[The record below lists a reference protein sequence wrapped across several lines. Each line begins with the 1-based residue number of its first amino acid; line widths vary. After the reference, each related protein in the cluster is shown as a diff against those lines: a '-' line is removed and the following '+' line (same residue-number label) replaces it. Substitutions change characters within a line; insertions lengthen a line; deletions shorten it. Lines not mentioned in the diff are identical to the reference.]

1 MKVLMSVANILLD
14 VDFNNAEM
22 LNDAAKIAFN
32 RAKTAY
38 EDHFSG
44 GETYIDDDDYP
55 GDSILWGAKEPEK
68 LIRVVSHWNED
79 IWQDFKKA
87 LAEYINGRNEETG
100 EMPFNDQKTY
110 ALAKTALAMDNDLHE
125 YGKKANLLSYD
136 YLEVILT
143 GDQILE
149 VCKNPQN
156 YAIVEVSPR

>member
-1 MKVLMSVANILLD
+1 MRITFPVEKLTSTMMIIRAT
-14 VDFNNAEM
+14 
-22 LNDAAKIAFN
+22 AF
-32 RAKTAY
+32 
-38 EDHFSG
+38 FG
-44 GETYIDDDDYP
+44 
-55 GDSILWGAKEPEK
+55 GAKEPEK

-79 IWQDFKKA
+79 IRQDFKKT
-87 LAEYINGRNEETG
+87 LAEYINGRNDETG
-100 EMPFNDQKTY
+100 EMPFNDRKTY

>member
-79 IWQDFKKA
+79 IRQDFKK
-87 LAEYINGRNEETG
+87 LSPNTSTG
-100 EMPFNDQKTY
+100 VMKKQGKCRLTIGKHMPWQKPLWQWITTCMNTVKRRTCFPVII
-110 ALAKTALAMDNDLHE
+110 LK
-125 YGKKANLLSYD
+125 SY
-136 YLEVILT
+136 LQVIRFWRFAR
-143 GDQILE
+143 ILRTT
-149 VCKNPQN
+149 PL
-156 YAIVEVSPR
+156 